1 MQRSRLAE
9 AYARLTRREKDVL
22 AWVAEGKANAEI
34 GEILATRTR
43 TVAKHLEHIFT
54 KLGVESRTAAARV
67 AFEVMGTRGSP
78 SRRPPKQPKR
88 KRNR

>member
-34 GEILATRTR
+34 GQILATRTR
-43 TVAKHLEHIFT
+43 TVAKHLKHIFT

-67 AFEVMGTRGSP
+67 VFEMRPKRDGRSRNPRKGSTRK
-78 SRRPPKQPKR
+78 RRP
-88 KRNR
+88 

>member
-34 GEILATRTR
+34 GQILATRTR

-54 KLGVESRTAAARV
+54 KLGVESRTAAARI
-67 AFEVMGTRGSP
+67 AFEVMRTRASP
-78 SRRPPKQPKR
+78 SRRPPKQAKR